1 MIGGGAVPSVAVGI
15 MSGREIRFS
24 LSGEYTYGDGST
36 ATGDGSARI
45 TADGEIEWGG
55 RRYRELAFCPKSD
68 DATFTLHGVT
78 IGKKFHWERSED
90 ETFAGALRI
99 IVEDGMLTA
108 INDVD
113 VETYLMSVIS
123 SEMSASSPMEYLK
136 TQAVVSRS
144 WVARILQPQ
153 GGAENRHST
162 TIDEVRSDGIRRII
176 RWYEN
181 DAHTNFN
188 VCADDH
194 CQRYEGMT
202 RALGSDARAAVE
214 ATRGEVLWS
223 GGEICDARFSKCC
236 GGATEMF
243 STCWADTDADYL
255 QSVSDAREQKPVDL
269 SREEDAEA
277 WIRQSPEAFCN
288 TDDREVL
295 SRVLN
300 EYDIETH
307 DFYRWTEE
315 YSNDQLSAL
324 LRSKT
329 GFDFG
334 EIVSLT
340 PVKRGAGGHIA
351 ELLIRGTKLSLI
363 IGKEL
368 EIRRSLSPSHLK
380 SSAFVVDY
388 LNVSP
393 SGIPT
398 RIKLTGAGWGHGVG
412 LCQIGAAVMAAR
424 GYSYRD
430 ILLHYFK
437 NTEIKRLYE

>member
-15 MSGREIRFS
+15 MSGREISFS
-24 LSGEYTYGDGST
+24 LSGSFAYGEGSS
-36 ATGDGSARI
+36 ATEGGVARI
-45 TADGEIEWGG
+45 SADRNIEWDGKS
-55 RRYRELAFCPKSD
+55 YRELAFRPKSD

-99 IVEDGMLTA
+99 IVEGDMLTA

-113 VETYLMSVIS
+113 VETYLTSVIS

-144 WVARILQPQ
+144 WVARILHPQP
-153 GGAENRHST
+153 GAASRHST
-162 TIDEVRSDGIRRII
+162 TIDEVRPDGIRRII

-194 CQRYEGMT
+194 CQRYEGLT

-243 STCWADTDADYL
+243 STCWADSDADYL
-255 QSVSDAREQKPVDL
+255 QPVSDSEQQKPVDL

-277 WIRQSPEAFCN
+277 WIRRAPEAFCN

-315 YSNDQLSAL
+315 YSNAELSSL

-334 EIVSLT
+334 EIFCLT
-340 PVKRGAGGHIA
+340 PVKRGAGGHIS
-351 ELLIRGTKLSLI
+351 ELLIRGTKLSLV

-368 EIRRSLSPSHLK
+368 EIRRSLSPTHLK

-388 LNVSP
+388 SGVSS
-393 SGIPT
+393 SGIPA

-424 GYSYRD
+424 GYGYRD

-437 NTEIKRLYE
+437 NSEIKRLYE